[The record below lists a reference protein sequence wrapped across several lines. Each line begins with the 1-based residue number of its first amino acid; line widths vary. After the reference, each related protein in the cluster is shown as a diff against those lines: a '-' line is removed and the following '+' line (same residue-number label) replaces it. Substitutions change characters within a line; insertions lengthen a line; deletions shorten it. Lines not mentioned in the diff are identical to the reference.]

1 MPLIV
6 LEGVD
11 GAGKTTYA
19 EQLIDA
25 WPAQDKTWLLHAGQ
39 PTTKPIMH
47 QYETALLSLYDP
59 QDPDQLVVC
68 DRWHVGETV
77 YGPIYRG
84 QSRLTP
90 GMARYMD
97 QLLDS
102 LGAVKCVLSGTLKT
116 LTRRLADRGEDFLKP
131 EHLALVADQYHTY
144 AYDNGWMNFL
154 TPPPVDDTLTMARQ
168 SWLKAQP
175 MLSLRGVKYYG
186 GPEPSRLFITTVQN
200 PYLSFPHFET
210 LAARRER
217 NTGFIIVNDTYNLK
231 TALMILKG
239 PKLVALTAEAENMCR
254 LLKYDYMRR
263 AQS

>member
-19 EQLIDA
+19 EQLIA
-25 WPAQDKTWLLHAGQ
+25 EWPVQDKTWLLHAGQ
-39 PTTKPIMH
+39 PAAKPIMH

-59 QDPDQLVVC
+59 RDPDQLVVC

-84 QSRLTP
+84 RSRLTP
-90 GMARYMD
+90 GMARYVD

-144 AYDNGWMNFL
+144 AYDNGWMSFL
-154 TPPPVDDTLTMARQ
+154 TPPPVDDTLAMARQ
-168 SWLKAQP
+168 SWLKAQS

-186 GPEPSRLFITTVQN
+186 GPGPSRLFITTVQN
-200 PYLSFPHFET
+200 PYLSFSHFET
-210 LAARRER
+210 LAAQRDRR
-217 NTGFIIVNDTYNLK
+217 TGFIIVNDTYNLK
-231 TALMILKG
+231 TALMILKE

-254 LLKYDYMRR
+254 LLGRDFLGR
-263 AQS
+263 AQ